1 MGCMSAIKVI
11 AQNPVIQDTETPSD
25 SGNAGRQAAD
35 GTKDDRRQT
44 RSDTDPPPDSGHM
57 VATNDTATTTP
68 AVMNPAWMEV
78 ANADFHLGE
87 MLAALFDA
95 DAAGRAAIKDTAI
108 NYYDA
113 IDMSVDDKATAAY
126 VAASAHSDLGDRP
139 NGLLWITRALELK
152 PGERSFLELRTALQP
167 GREP

>member
-1 MGCMSAIKVI
+1 MGRMSTIKVI

-78 ANADFHLGE
+78 ANADFHLG
-87 MLAALFDA
+87 
-95 DAAGRAAIKDTAI
+95 
-108 NYYDA
+108 
-113 IDMSVDDKATAAY
+113 
-126 VAASAHSDLGDRP
+126 DR
-139 NGLLWITRALELK
+139 LLRCN
-152 PGERSFLELRTALQP
+152 RHVR
-167 GREP
+167 R